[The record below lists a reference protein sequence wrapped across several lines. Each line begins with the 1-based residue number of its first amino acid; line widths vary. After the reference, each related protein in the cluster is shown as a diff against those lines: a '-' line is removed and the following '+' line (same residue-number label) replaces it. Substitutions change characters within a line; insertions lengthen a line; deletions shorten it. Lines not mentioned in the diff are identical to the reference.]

1 MTDFFQAPDALTLAA
16 QLADRVTEQIN
27 QSVAQR
33 DRAIVAFSGGS
44 TPKPLFQVLCGKDI
58 DWAKVLI
65 TLVDER
71 WVPSTHELSN
81 AAFLHTNLLSALP
94 QAHFISL
101 YRAADSVKDSVD
113 GVLNEYL
120 QATSSSAA
128 NPAPFDVVVLGMGS
142 DGHTASFF
150 PDADNIQELV
160 DPERRVPLQTC
171 ESATTQVPRVTWSL
185 NQLLTAK
192 LLTLH
197 FTGADKRLVY
207 ERALGNDNALELPI
221 RAAIHQ
227 DRTPLQVYYA
237 D

>member
-1 MTDFFQAPDALTLAA
+1 MTDFFQADDALTLAE

-27 QSVAQR
+27 QSIAQR

-44 TPKPLFQVLCGKDI
+44 TPKPLFEALCGKDI

-81 AAFLHTNLLSALP
+81 AAFLYAHLLSALP
-94 QAHFISL
+94 KAQFISL
-101 YRAADSVKDSVD
+101 FHTADSVSDSLD
-113 GVLNEYL
+113 AVLHEYL
-120 QATSSSAA
+120 QATSSSAEY
-128 NPAPFDVVVLGMGS
+128 PAPFDVVVLGMGS

-160 DPERRVPLQTC
+160 DPGQRVLLQTC

-185 NQLLTAK
+185 HQLLSAK

-197 FTGADKRLVY
+197 FTGAEKRLVY
-207 ERALGNDNALELPI
+207 ERALGNDNAIELPI